1 MYINDLPNF
10 LREVSLRMFADD
22 TNITLTAKALTELKL
37 AITPELSWLRANRL
51 SLNVAKTEL
60 MIIGFRQRLNTQC
73 DEVDMRIDGEMIRRV
88 DHTKSLVLTV
98 DVGFLVQIM

>member
-1 MYINDLPNF
+1 MTGLQIACDPKHNKINFTGNRDLS
-10 LREVSLRMFADD
+10 E
-22 TNITLTAKALTELKL
+22 I
-37 AITPELSWLRANRL
+37 LSHQKQFCPLVRPGPWMRANRL

-60 MIIGFRQRLNTQC
+60 MIIGFRLRLNTQC

-98 DVGFLVQIM
+98 DVGFLGQIM